1 MKYEKKE
8 WTVEDKRQMDI
19 AAESAR
25 TELKNWIGE
34 DPDPTRRETLVTITN
49 WMRGWKEKAGV
60 KRLAKV
66 LIATGNQIEVEDE
79 EEG

>member
-25 TELKNWIGE
+25 TELK
-34 DPDPTRRETLVTITN
+34 TLVGTESEEIRRDTVRDIAL
-49 WMRGWKEKAGV
+49 WLKKHKSEAGY
-60 KRLAKV
+60 KRLCKILV
-66 LIATGNQIEVEDE
+66 ATGEQY
-79 EEG
+79 EGREGE